1 METTFQFLKDVRE
14 NVSNDAERRLVDIG
28 VSRTIAS
35 FDEAK
40 AMFMLLGLTR
50 TLKVNTLLA
59 EELFVTM
66 TDHHDTRFLM
76 YKTKGG
82 TYRVLSELPVV
93 AGAAAAEAPAP
104 RRIVGRGGLGPTG
117 SPRSP
122 TPSTSAGYPPVS
134 SPANSPYVHTFSASF
149 LRPPSDG
156 SLTPLLVPQLLPED
170 QGKTKKLPKKAAVA
184 PVDHAGTN
192 IATQPTS

>member
-93 AGAAAAEAPAP
+93 AGAAVIPQCPPQQILQMYTRFLHRSQRAYDPP
-104 RRIVGRGGLGPTG
+104 RMV
-117 SPRSP
+117 
-122 TPSTSAGYPPVS
+122 A
-134 SPANSPYVHTFSASF
+134 
-149 LRPPSDG
+149 LRPFWFLNSFQKIKAKPRNC
-156 SLTPLLVPQLLPED
+156 LKKLQLL
-170 QGKTKKLPKKAAVA
+170 QLIMAQT
-184 PVDHAGTN
+184 
-192 IATQPTS
+192 